1 MYRTPRISLLGD
13 TALVV
18 EFGNE
23 ISPRT
28 NLRCHTFAAAL
39 EAAQLEGVVEAVPSI
54 RSVTVHVDPLRANL
68 QNLVDTLQYLAA
80 HTSAVEGGL
89 GSLHEIPV
97 RYGDEWGPDLEE
109 VAALAGLSPQ
119 EVVRVHSHTV
129 HRVYMLGF
137 APGFPYLGLLPRNFA
152 IPRLPVPR
160 QRVPKGSISVAMRQT
175 VVFPASLP
183 SGWRIIGRTDVELF
197 DPNRD
202 PPALLRPGDQVR
214 FVPIV

>member
-1 MYRTPRISLLGD
+1 MYRVPKIRLLGD

-28 NLRCHTFAAAL
+28 NLRCHAFARNVERAHL
-39 EAAQLEGVVEAVPSI
+39 RGVVEVVPTI
-54 RSVTVHVDPLRANL
+54 RSVTVHVDPLQADL
-68 QNLVDTLQYLAA
+68 EQLSAALAVLAA
-80 HTSAVEGGL
+80 DTAAEAAS
-89 GSLHEIPV
+89 GSLHRIPV
-97 RYGDEWGPDLEE
+97 RYGGEWGPDLEE
-109 VAALAGLSPQ
+109 VAALAGLSPE
-119 EVVRVHSHTV
+119 EVVRIHSGTV

-137 APGFPYLGLLPRNFA
+137 APGFPYLGLLPRNFS

-183 SGWRIIGRTDVELF
+183 SGWRIIGRTDLELF
-197 DPNRD
+197 DPERD
-202 PPALLRPGDQVR
+202 PPALLRPGDLVR
-214 FVPIV
+214 FVPVT